1 MKIKFDGML
10 LGALFATI
18 FYSAS
23 YPCIHKVI
31 MENISDKLIALSQI
45 TNCLSI
51 VFFGFIWNR
60 QKILFRYFPIFCF
73 CEIILTFS
81 LTIYVITTND
91 IRAYYI
97 ADTLIFAIVSRNI
110 ICGSNKLKTLIYSD
124 DERAKYDNNESSC
137 YAIATIIS
145 SLISMIANSGFVFM
159 LWVATIGNAID
170 NMFYLYT
177 YNKIR
182 KGENEN

>member
-1 MKIKFDGML
+1 MKIKLDSML

-31 MENISDKLIALSQI
+31 MENVSNKLIALSQI

-51 VFFGFIWNR
+51 VFFGFVWNR
-60 QKILFRYFPIFCF
+60 QKILFRYFSVFCF

-110 ICGSNKLKTLIYSD
+110 ICGSNKLKAYIQ
-124 DERAKYDNNESSC
+124 R
-137 YAIATIIS
+137 
-145 SLISMIANSGFVFM
+145 
-159 LWVATIGNAID
+159 
-170 NMFYLYT
+170 
-177 YNKIR
+177 
-182 KGENEN
+182 

>member
-1 MKIKFDGML
+1 MKIKLDGML

-31 MENISDKLIALSQI
+31 MENVSDKLIALSQI

-73 CEIILTFS
+73 CEIISTFS
-81 LTIYVITTND
+81 LTIYVINTND

-97 ADTLIFAIVSRNI
+97 ADTLIF
-110 ICGSNKLKTLIYSD
+110 C
-124 DERAKYDNNESSC
+124 
-137 YAIATIIS
+137 
-145 SLISMIANSGFVFM
+145 NSVP
-159 LWVATIGNAID
+159 
-170 NMFYLYT
+170 
-177 YNKIR
+177 
-182 KGENEN
+182 